1 MYTALN
7 NFQIYGH
14 GTKGTMGSPP
24 PKDYE
29 KYGKSP
35 NGAYNLLANRD
46 EDHSRV
52 RKIFTPAFSDRALK
66 QQEPLFLRYANKL
79 VSKIREKIEEDPDNK
94 IDMVIMYNFTTFD
107 VMVRNGHLNS
117 AHSPLKQYYREI

>member
-1 MYTALN
+1 MYKVDNL
-7 NFQIYGH
+7 QIYGH
-14 GTKGTMGSPP
+14 GTKGTQGSPP
-24 PKDYE
+24 PKDFE

-35 NGAYNLLANRD
+35 NGAYNLLSNRD

-79 VSKIREKIEEDPDNK
+79 VSKIREAIEQDPNKK

-107 VMVRNGHLNS
+107 VMVRKTRIISRNTV
-117 AHSPLKQYYREI
+117 LKVLLVG